1 MDNLLFGL
9 GVTAVGMLV
18 VFFGLIVLIG
28 LIKIMTMLSQS
39 KKPKEKEVVAP
50 APVAAPAPVEAEAAA
65 STQDDVLIAVISA
78 AVAAAMGEETSF
90 VVRRVRRISNAP
102 AWQRAG
108 RDEQV
113 YSRF

>member
-78 AVAAAMGEETSF
+78 AVAAAMGEETGF

-102 AWQRAG
+102 AWQRSG

>member
-39 KKPKEKEVVAP
+39 KKPKEKEAGAP

-65 STQDDVLIAVISA
+65 PTQDDVLIAVISA
-78 AVAAAMGEETSF
+78 AVAAAMGEETGF

>member
-50 APVAAPAPVEAEAAA
+50 APVAAPAPVEAEVAAP
-65 STQDDVLIAVISA
+65 TQDDVLIAVISA
-78 AVAAAMGEETSF
+78 AVAAAMGEETGF

>member
-9 GVTAVGMLV
+9 GVTALGMLV

-39 KKPKEKEVVAP
+39 KKPKEKEAVAP

-65 STQDDVLIAVISA
+65 PTQDDVLIAVISA
-78 AVAAAMGEETSF
+78 AVAAAMGEETGF

>member
-39 KKPKEKEVVAP
+39 KKPKEKEAVAP

-65 STQDDVLIAVISA
+65 PTQDDVLIAVISA
-78 AVAAAMGEETSF
+78 AVAAAMGEENGF
-90 VVRRVRRISNAP
+90 VGRRVRRISNAP

>member
-65 STQDDVLIAVISA
+65 PTQDDVLITVISA
-78 AVAAAMGEETSF
+78 AVAAAMGEETGF